1 MAMALPV
8 RIRGDGVR
16 VAVETDPAHAPLRD
30 FLLNDLGED
39 VAAIIR
45 AKGLLSAGA
54 AEPGGHRPWQELYR
68 FHRLDFDGAV
78 VHLRDVGG
86 WSSCDLDPGVLLRC
100 LEEYL
105 DKVGAVRHRQM
116 LEGVLQAGT
125 ERFVPDRELPVAFRV
140 DGPGD
145 VACVPAPGNE
155 PLAGLLA
162 DTEFVL
168 GLDWMLAELG
178 RPGAAVTW
186 PGRVFRVGVAVGV
199 ATIEGEN
206 GAYLCLDAETF
217 RQVVAAFRQ
226 AHADSHRPAAQ
237 QRGPGRGGPGHGEP
251 QRGEPVAAVLALG
264 GTSRRT
270 RGWAL
275 VRTPRATLEDVA
287 GLTPHPDACLPH
299 GVLGT
304 GSGACWADLAV
315 LDEAGGRLRGGTKT
329 FMPRGIDADRLVP
342 DLRDA
347 LSRAR
352 FLTSVPGAWAS
363 FVSGVPVHG
372 YVDPDAVVRLP
383 CEPVEAEGV
392 AQHVRVF
399 FPELVES
406 GVDLEAAASRA
417 AGTAR
422 AVNGPPHVLTAFL
435 LHDVQ
440 CHRHHLDVV
449 RAARPGWE
457 HTGNACHLRVD
468 VRTVRLEHLW
478 LDGHACELPT
488 GEFARVLEEYERLAA
503 L

>member
-45 AKGLLSAGA
+45 AKGRLSAGL
-54 AEPGGHRPWQELYR
+54 AERDEHRPWQELYR

-86 WSSCDLDPGVLLRC
+86 WSSCDLDPAVLLRC

-105 DKVGAVRHRQM
+105 EQVGAVRHRQM
-116 LEGVLQAGT
+116 LAGVLQAGT
-125 ERFVPDRELPVAFRV
+125 ARFTPDRELPVAFRIE
-140 DGPGD
+140 GPGRI
-145 VACVPAPGNE
+145 ACVPAPGNE
-155 PLAGLLA
+155 PLAGLLDDA
-162 DTEFVL
+162 EFVL

-178 RPGAAVTW
+178 RPGAAVAW
-186 PGRVFRVGVAVGV
+186 PGRVFRVDVADGV
-199 ATIEGEN
+199 ATIEGEG
-206 GAYLCLDAETF
+206 GAYLCLDGETF

-226 AHADSHRPAAQ
+226 ARTDSLQPA
-237 QRGPGRGGPGHGEP
+237 REER
-251 QRGEPVAAVLALG
+251 REPVAAALALG
-264 GTSRRT
+264 GSSRRT

-275 VRTPRATLEDVA
+275 IRTPRATLEDVA

-329 FMPRGIDADRLVP
+329 FMPRGIDADRLVA

-347 LSRAR
+347 LVRAR
-352 FLTSVPGAWAS
+352 FLASVPGAWAS

-372 YVDPDAVVRLP
+372 YVDPEEVRRLP
-383 CEPVEAEGV
+383 CEPVQVERV
-392 AQHVRVF
+392 LQHVRVF
-399 FPELVES
+399 FPELSES
-406 GVDLEAAASRA
+406 GADLEAAASRA

-422 AVNGPPHVLTAFL
+422 AVSGAPHVLTAFL

-457 HTGNACHLRVD
+457 HTGNACHLKLD

-478 LDGHACELPT
+478 LDGHACEMPT

>member
-39 VAAIIR
+39 VAAILR
-45 AKGLLSAGA
+45 AKGRLSAGPA
-54 AEPGGHRPWQELYR
+54 GPGGPHPWQELYR
-68 FHRLDFDGAV
+68 FHRLDYDGAV

-105 DKVGAVRHRQM
+105 EQVGAVRHRQM
-116 LEGVLQAGT
+116 LEGVLQSGT

-140 DGPGD
+140 DGPGE
-145 VACVPAPGNE
+145 VACLPAPGNE
-155 PLAGLLA
+155 PLAGLLGDA
-162 DTEFVL
+162 EFVL

-186 PGRVFRVGVAVGV
+186 PGRVFRVGVADGL
-199 ATIEGEN
+199 ATIEGEG
-206 GAYLCLDAETF
+206 GAYLCLDGETF
-217 RQVVAAFRQ
+217 RQVVAVFRQ
-226 AHADSHRPAAQ
+226 AHADSHRAHRAAA
-237 QRGPGRGGPGHGEP
+237 PGRD
-251 QRGEPVAAVLALG
+251 EPVAAVLALG

-347 LSRAR
+347 LTRAR
-352 FLTSVPGAWAS
+352 FLASVPGAWAS
-363 FVSGVPVHG
+363 FVAGVPVHG

-383 CEPVEAEGV
+383 CAPVEAEGV

-406 GVDLEAAASRA
+406 GVDLEGAASRA

-422 AVNGPPHVLTAFL
+422 AVSGAPHVLTAFL

-457 HTGNACHLRVD
+457 HTGNACHLRLD